1 LDDKKNSVEDA
12 EEEGRR
18 GARKV
23 SVPLGSRVELMER
36 DVRGHSR
43 SIGVLT
49 HILGEH
55 GKLLD
60 EVEEWRMKALLDEV
74 RREEQSKA
82 LTLKLDQMSVSFSEG
97 LKSVNVQVEAMRSTW
112 TRILWTIG
120 SPVAI
125 AVIIAV
131 LGLTFGVKPPT
142 T

>member
-1 LDDKKNSVEDA
+1 
-12 EEEGRR
+12 
-18 GARKV
+18 
-23 SVPLGSRVELMER
+23 
-36 DVRGHSR
+36 
-43 SIGVLT
+43 
-49 HILGEH
+49 
-55 GKLLD
+55 
-60 EVEEWRMKALLDEV
+60 MKALLDEV

-82 LTLKLDQMSVSFSEG
+82 LTLKLDQMSVSFIEG